1 MPSKPELVFRVH
13 ALQRMFE
20 KSISEVEVRD
30 VIENG
35 EVIER
40 RVDSDATVVVVLGF
54 PQGRPLHVVTTEV
67 APSDVQ
73 VIITVYEPDPERWSN
88 DFCRRL

>member
-1 MPSKPELVFRVH
+1 
-13 ALQRMFE
+13 MFE

-40 RVDSDATVVVVLGF
+40 REEFDTYIVLMLGF
-54 PQGRPLHVVTTEV
+54 PQHRPLHVVATE
-67 APSDVQ
+67 PNTQSEQ
-73 VIITVYEPDPERWSN
+73 VIITVYEPDPSRWTDN
-88 DFCRRL
+88 FRRRR